1 MKTDLTVVIS
11 SLNEGKEINETV
23 KSIKQT
29 SDANI
34 IVIDDGSWPKVDVK
48 GVRLLRHDV
57 RKGRPASMNAGVNM
71 ARTPFI
77 FLANARMRF
86 KEGWT
91 EGVKFLEKEPETI
104 FCTTSVCLEYENT
117 DFENQPRRYG
127 AEIIYFRRDEK
138 FGYQI
143 LDPKW
148 LKEKPEDVYEIP
160 CVLGANYFITK
171 KWYQKLKGFEGLH
184 TWGGMDVFLSLK
196 SWMAG
201 GKCKI
206 IKNIEIGN
214 IYRDDPKLIPVECRY
229 TFIPEDALWNR
240 VFTAFTLLQEG
251 EAATLLTKLKAKKH
265 YQMLCNR
272 LNYFRPQI
280 KEYKNYFNS
289 IKKVDVMNY
298 IRR

>member
-1 MKTDLTVVIS
+1 MLTVVIS

-23 KSIKQT
+23 KSIKET
-29 SDANI
+29 SDAKI
-34 IVIDDGSWPKVDVK
+34 IVIDDGSWPKVNVK
-48 GVRLLRHDV
+48 GVRLVRNDV
-57 RKGRPASMNAGVNM
+57 RKGRPASLDAGVEM

-91 EGVKFLEKEPETI
+91 EGIEYLKKEPETV
-104 FCTTSVCLEYENT
+104 FCTTSVCLEYGNT
-117 DFENQPRRYG
+117 DFKDRPRRYG
-127 AEIIYFRRDEK
+127 AEILYYHRHPK
-138 FGYQI
+138 LGYQI

-148 LKEKPEDVYEIP
+148 LKEGKEDIYEVP

-206 IKNIEIGN
+206 IKPIEIGN
-214 IYRDDPKLIPVECRY
+214 IYRDDPQKTPAECKY
-229 TFIPEDALWNR
+229 TFIPEDKFWNQI
-240 VFTAFTLLQEG
+240 FTAFTLLQEG
-251 EAATLLTKLKAKKH
+251 EATQLLTKLKAKKH
-265 YQMLCNR
+265 YQMLVNR
-272 LNYFRPQI
+272 LHYFRPQI
-280 KEYKNYFNS
+280 KEYKDYFNS
-289 IKKVDVMNY
+289 IKKVNVMNY